1 MPDTLDREGAQPL
14 TKAEAQRIVEL
25 NEARAML
32 RARRGAGGTPGG
44 LGTFFVG
51 LILAGAGLYLVLNQV
66 TVTGSF
72 NLFGFLGLGS
82 GGGFGLT
89 MLPLLIGIG
98 TLFFNGKSVLGWLI
112 TILGS
117 AMIMAAIL
125 MNMSIFFRP
134 TSLFNTILMF
144 GMLAAGLGMI
154 FRSLRAYPS
163 ND

>member
-1 MPDTLDREGAQPL
+1 MVETSEREGSQQL
-14 TKAEAQRIVEL
+14 THAEAKRIVEL
-25 NEARAML
+25 NEARTLL
-32 RARRGAGGTPGG
+32 RAKRGAGGTPGG

-72 NLFGFLGLGS
+72 NIFGFLGLGS

-89 MLPLLIGIG
+89 MLPMLIGIG
-98 TLFFNGKSVLGWLI
+98 VLFFDGKSVLGWLI
-112 TILGS
+112 TILGC

-144 GMLAAGLGMI
+144 GMLAAGLGMV
-154 FRSLRAYPS
+154 FRSLRAYPT
-163 ND
+163 D